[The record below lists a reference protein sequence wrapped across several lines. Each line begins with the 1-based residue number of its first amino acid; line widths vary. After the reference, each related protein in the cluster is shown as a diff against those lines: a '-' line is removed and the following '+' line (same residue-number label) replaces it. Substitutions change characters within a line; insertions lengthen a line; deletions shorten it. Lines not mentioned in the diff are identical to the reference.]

1 MAAFNEPD
9 LLEEDFPIET
19 KQVTQISEDREEL
32 DNQATS
38 LQTKLAELNRAREKL
53 EREKATV
60 EESRRRFTEF
70 ETGRE
75 EMMHEI
81 TRSLG
86 LLEEAQMDAQREAEQ
101 MARTMDDLRD
111 ALSKV
116 ETLEDVDT
124 HDEQW
129 KVLLTRNLTTIE
141 NARMELNSARLKWS
155 LLTSAQEA
163 FSPPLITTASDSPN
177 GIPLP
182 GSFGELC
189 LWGLAFTWPILLIG
203 TVIVAVLCMQG

>member
-1 MAAFNEPD
+1 MAVFNEPD

-19 KQVTQISEDREEL
+19 KQVTRLPEDREEL

-60 EESRRRFTEF
+60 EESRRRFSEF

-86 LLEEAQMDAQREAEQ
+86 LLEESQMDAQREAEQ
-101 MARTMDDLRD
+101 MSRTIDDLRD

-116 ETLEDVDT
+116 EMLEEVDT
-124 HDEQW
+124 HDNQW
-129 KVLLTRNLTTIE
+129 KVMLTRNLTAIE
-141 NARMELNSARLKWS
+141 NARMELNSARLKW
-155 LLTSAQEA
+155 
-163 FSPPLITTASDSPN
+163 PLIDGEAKEFSNAFTSSPATN
-177 GIPLP
+177 SIEMATPK
-182 GSFGELC
+182 SFGELC
-189 LWGLAFTWPILLIG
+189 LWGLALTWPILLIG
-203 TVIVAVLCMQG
+203 AGIIAILLGKG

>member
-19 KQVTQISEDREEL
+19 KQVTLLSEDREEL

-60 EESRRRFTEF
+60 EESRRRFSEF

-111 ALSKV
+111 AFSKI

-141 NARMELNSARLKWS
+141 NARMELNSARLKWP
-155 LLTSAQEA
+155 LLDAEKREASTPLSATSNTNRIDMAM
-163 FSPPLITTASDSPN
+163 PK
-177 GIPLP
+177 
-182 GSFGELC
+182 SFGELC
-189 LWGLAFTWPILLIG
+189 LWGLALTWPILLVG
-203 TVIVAVLCMQG
+203 AVIIAILLGKE